1 MIEGGG
7 ERRGK
12 EQRCGW
18 EGEGTE
24 VWMGGGGNTC
34 VEGKGLQGKM
44 TEEEQR
50 RSKKVKLRGKKERRG
65 SRNRRRRRVSAHKL
79 TKPFTHH
86 EVIHHRV
93 VLNGLWCHA
102 NTDHGAPAGTEG
114 KEGFHCDGGQVSVDA
129 SRAPVVVQQAPYE
142 GLAKVGVCGLP
153 ERFLL
158 TVQVKDEHGGI
169 RHTREKSLNTVIG
182 PET

>member
-1 MIEGGG
+1 MDGWGRKHMCRGEGAPGKDDRGRTEKEQNGEIEGKK
-7 ERRGK
+7 GK
-12 EQRCGW
+12 ERKQKQEW
-18 EGEGTE
+18 
-24 VWMGGGGNTC
+24 
-34 VEGKGLQGKM
+34 
-44 TEEEQR
+44 
-50 RSKKVKLRGKKERRG
+50 
-65 SRNRRRRRVSAHKL
+65 RRRRRVSAHKL
-79 TKPFTHH
+79 TKLFTHH

-129 SRAPVVVQQAPYE
+129 SRAPIVVQQAPYE